1 MKTERQFHE
10 SHQPGTEKQAG
21 FGLVEL
27 MVSITIGLL
36 IVSALLTLLINSTKN
51 NAEMAKTHN
60 LIENGRFAIQLLEND
75 IVHAGFWGSHVPEFD
90 NLAYE
95 KVPGDVP
102 IAIPD
107 PCLEYETWDKAYRN
121 ALVGIPLQSYLID
134 SAETPLALAECAI
147 FQNTDDKPIPGTDV
161 LIVRHADTCIPGSS
175 NCEAE
180 DSSKLYFQASL
191 CSDDVERYILDRS
204 GFTGR
209 KNGCSETADKRKFIA
224 HLYYIRNYAVSKEDR
239 IPTLVRSE
247 FDVQDGTLVY
257 KPAIPVIEGIQGFR
271 VEFGIDRIGKTGAET
286 DYSSA
291 VTWQAE
297 TDPVL
302 KMTPK
307 NRGDGVPDESCF
319 SDSPCTL
326 NQLMNVT
333 SARIHVLARNRDS
346 TSGYTDTKT
355 YSLGNAT
362 LGPFNDSFKRHVFST
377 TVRLVNVSG
386 RRETP

>member
-1 MKTERQFHE
+1 MKTEWQFHE
-10 SHQPGTEKQAG
+10 SAPACNIRQAG

-36 IVSALLTLLINSTKN
+36 IVSALLTLLINSTRN

-95 KVPGDVP
+95 KVPNDVP
-102 IAIPD
+102 ATIPD
-107 PCLEYETWDKAYRN
+107 PCLEYEAWNKTYKN
-121 ALVGIPLQSYLID
+121 ALIGIPLQSYLIN
-134 SAETPLALAECAI
+134 SGEIPSELAQCGI
-147 FQNTDDKPIPGTDV
+147 FQNSDDRPMPNTDV
-161 LIVRHADTCIPGSS
+161 LIVRHAETCISGST

-180 DSSKLYFQASL
+180 DSNKLYFQASL
-191 CSDDVERYILDRS
+191 CLDDPEQFILDRS
-204 GFTGR
+204 GFSGR
-209 KNGCSETADKRKFIA
+209 KNGCSEIAEKRKFIS
-224 HLYYIRNYAVSKEDR
+224 HLYYIRSYSVSKEDG
-239 IPTLVRSE
+239 IPALMRSE
-247 FDVQDGTLVY
+247 FDFNDGNLVY
-257 KPAIPVIEGIQGFR
+257 KPAIPIIEGIQAFR
-271 VEFGIDRIGKTGAET
+271 VEFGVDRVGKTGAET
-286 DYSSA
+286 DYASA
-291 VTWQAE
+291 VAWQAE

-307 NRGDGVPDESCF
+307 NRGDGVPDEFCF

-326 NQLMNVT
+326 SQLMNVT
-333 SARIHVLARNRDS
+333 SARIHVLARNRES
-346 TSGYTDTKT
+346 TSGYKDTKT
-355 YSLGNAT
+355 YSLGNT
-362 LGPFNDSFKRHVFST
+362 TFGPFNDGFKRHVFST